1 MNNAAPITK
10 EQYLSVIQER
20 DSLRQLNAS
29 LEQSKAELE
38 QQLEWFKRQYF
49 GRKSEKQLFHSD
61 PRQLCFGESVEEVP
75 PSPTETVKA
84 YERRITPARPDDG
97 ESEPLLRF
105 DDSVPVQIIEILP
118 DEVEDLPET
127 AYEVISEKITH
138 RLAQR
143 PGAYVV
149 LKYVRKVVKLN
160 EQLITAPVPETVL
173 ERSFAAVSLL
183 AGILIDKFLYHLPLY
198 RQHQRL
204 KAAGIEISRATLTN
218 YVHRAADLLA
228 AIYYAQLSSILQ
240 SKVLLMDETPVKARR
255 AAERGTLKQGW
266 YWPLYGDQDEV
277 AFPFGASRAQREA
290 KEILGNFCETLV
302 TDGYSVYERIAAADD
317 SIRHAQCWVHT
328 RRQFVKAE
336 QAEPDLVKK
345 ALELIAKLYHQEEQ
359 AAKLAK
365 HEKLKHRAA
374 HSMPLVD
381 EFFSWLRTELGT
393 RVLLPSNPFTKAAAY
408 ALERERALRVFLD
421 DAAVPLDT
429 NALERAL
436 RPIPMGRKN
445 WLFCWTE
452 VGAEVVGHVQ
462 SLLVTCKLQGVD
474 PYTYLVDVLQRVG
487 THPAIDVH
495 LLTPRLWKENF
506 AAKPM
511 RSELD
516 CNNVVQ

>member
-462 SLLVTCKLQGVD
+462 SLLITCKLQGVD

-506 AAKPM
+506 AANPM

-516 CNNVVQ
+516 RNNVVQ